1 MSPILKKE
9 EATFTCCL
17 VVDFSEIDNAT
28 IPDQHAKMNSKSGMA
43 VFVNSSSENTV
54 KIMAMCRDLLY
65 IKRKIYYI
73 WFPHVVCLIPTF
85 IIMYSLSLSVCLS
98 FPLSHSFSF
107 IFFSSCV
114 SVRSRIIFLFFLKD
128 CCSQRPQQLVWYTHL
143 HTSWTWIIKLE
154 TLTTEYNYR
163 IYEIRQ

>member
-65 IKRKIYYI
+65 IKINIYY
-73 WFPHVVCLIPTF
+73 T
-85 IIMYSLSLSVCLS
+85 
-98 FPLSHSFSF
+98 
-107 IFFSSCV
+107 
-114 SVRSRIIFLFFLKD
+114 
-128 CCSQRPQQLVWYTHL
+128 
-143 HTSWTWIIKLE
+143 
-154 TLTTEYNYR
+154 
-163 IYEIRQ
+163 